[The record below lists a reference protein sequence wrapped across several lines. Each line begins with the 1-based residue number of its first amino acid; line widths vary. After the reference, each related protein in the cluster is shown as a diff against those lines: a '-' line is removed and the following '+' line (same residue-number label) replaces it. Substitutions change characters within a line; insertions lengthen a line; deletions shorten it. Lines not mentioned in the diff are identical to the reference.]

1 MRKQDIRRIIKTK
14 REELNKDLKTQLDQS
29 IMNRFIE
36 SEYFEKSNII
46 FIYVNMDS
54 EINTIEI
61 IKESLKRG
69 KRVAVPKVLPVEKE
83 MVALEIKSL
92 LDLNESGSY
101 GILEPGLDKKEV
113 SEQVD
118 LVVLPGLAF
127 EENGYR
133 IGYGGGFYDKFLNK
147 HKNIDKVALCYN
159 FQIISDMPK
168 EDYDQRVDAIMT
180 ESKTITVDAIKS

>member
-14 REELNKDLKTQLDQS
+14 REELNKDLKMQLDES
-29 IMNRFIE
+29 IKNRFIE
-36 SEYFEKSNII
+36 SKYFKESNII

-61 IKESLKRG
+61 IKEALIRG
-69 KRVAVPKVLPVEKE
+69 KRIAVPKVLPVEKE

-101 GILEPGLDKKEV
+101 GILEPGMDKNDV
-113 SEQVD
+113 SEEVD

-147 HKNIDKVALCYN
+147 HQDINKVALCYN
-159 FQIISDMPK
+159 FQIISNMPK
-168 EDYDQRVDAIMT
+168 DDYDQRVDVIMT
-180 ESKTITVDAIKS
+180 ESKIITVQNIKE

>member
-14 REELNKDLKTQLDQS
+14 REELNKDLKGQLDES
-29 IMNRFIE
+29 IKNRFIE
-36 SEYFEKSNII
+36 SEHFEKSNII

-54 EINTIEI
+54 EINTIDI
-61 IKESLKRG
+61 IKEALRRG

-83 MVALEIKSL
+83 MVALEIESL

-101 GILEPGLDKKEV
+101 GILEPGIDKRDV
-113 SEQVD
+113 SEEVD

-147 HKNIDKVALCYN
+147 HKDIDKVALCYN
-159 FQIISDMPK
+159 FQIISKIPK
-168 EDYDQRVDAIMT
+168 EDYDQRVDVIMT
-180 ESKTITVDAIKS
+180 ESKTIVVDKVTN